1 MLNMYYMHQ
10 ILIKNRKIAA
20 EHLWEILKEFKQ
32 MKQWTN
38 KEKDAGDWYFTSL
51 YFTVAKAVI
60 MTSWWLL

>member
-1 MLNMYYMHQ
+1 
-10 ILIKNRKIAA
+10 
-20 EHLWEILKEFKQ
+20 

-60 MTSWWLL
+60 MTS